1 MSIRRKKDENV
12 FCDFFV
18 FLKTGPVHTPGP
30 PPVDGGRLIQESLSP
45 LQLSP
50 VFGNGTLLD
59 RPDPIARPIPGNVI
73 RNSAI
78 GKFQFAN
85 MGPNISLMGPDIQVM
100 PISREFNC
108 RPIAAGA
115 TPAIRHT
122 RGRPP
127 QRWSL
132 ASPMGVWRLRRS
144 SRLPAPAYLSASGRY
159 LRCRSHV
166 ARLPRRRRHHLRL
179 R

>member
-1 MSIRRKKDENV
+1 MSICRKKDGNV

-18 FLKTGPVHTPGP
+18 FSKTGPVHTPGP
-30 PPVDGGRLIQESLSP
+30 PPVDGGRLAQESLSP
-45 LQLSP
+45 LQHSP

-115 TPAIRHT
+115 TPAILHT
-122 RGRPP
+122 RGR
-127 QRWSL
+127 QL
-132 ASPMGVWRLRRS
+132 
-144 SRLPAPAYLSASGRY
+144 
-159 LRCRSHV
+159 
-166 ARLPRRRRHHLRL
+166 LRL
-179 R
+179 SLTSPTVVRRPHKSSPLPKIPHLSVIQQ